1 MLSVVNL
8 GEGIM
13 ERRFLNA
20 CVNGDDLGQ
29 TESNATHSG
38 LASNASA
45 QSQWPGMIEM
55 KCVN

>member
-1 MLSVVNL
+1 MLPVVRL
-8 GEGIM
+8 GEGRR
-13 ERRFLNA
+13 ERWFLNA
-20 CVNGDDLGQ
+20 SVYGDDLGQ